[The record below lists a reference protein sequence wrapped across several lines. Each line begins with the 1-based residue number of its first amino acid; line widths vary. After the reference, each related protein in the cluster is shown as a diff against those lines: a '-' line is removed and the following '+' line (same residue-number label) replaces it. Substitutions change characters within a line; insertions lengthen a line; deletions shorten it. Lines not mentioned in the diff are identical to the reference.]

1 MYPKIIHY
9 VLNHSTLAMITVLA
23 GGTGSTKLIRG
34 LASQFSDITV
44 VSNVAD
50 NIWLYGLYIC
60 PDIDTVIYGLANILD
75 LTQGWGIKN
84 DSFEC
89 LRQMELLGEQ
99 TWFKLGDKDLAMHL
113 LRTNM
118 LKSGKS
124 LSYITERMRDKY
136 AVSSIIIPATD
147 DPVETKVLTDRGE
160 MHIQEFW
167 VKHRAQPP
175 VVSIRYEGAER
186 ARINPKVIQAIR
198 RSELIVIAPANPISS
213 IGPILAIRGF
223 KKALVAERE
232 KIVAVSPLIGNSAIS
247 GPAVKYMEAVKLN
260 TSPFGVAKHYSEFV
274 TKFVI
279 SKNDG
284 DSSRRIIRL
293 GMKVYETDILMKT
306 SYDENRLASYL
317 LTKVKAA

>member
-1 MYPKIIHY
+1 
-9 VLNHSTLAMITVLA
+9 MITVLA
-23 GGTGSTKLIRG
+23 GGTGSIKLIRG

-50 NIWLYGLYIC
+50 NIWLYGLCIC

-75 LTQGWGIKN
+75 LKQGWGIKN

-89 LRQMELLGEQ
+89 LRQMEMLGEQ

-186 ARINPKVIQAIR
+186 ARINPQVIQAIR
-198 RSELIVIAPANPISS
+198 RAKLIVIAPANPISS

-247 GPAVKYMEAVKLN
+247 GPAVKYMTAVKLN

-284 DSSRRIIRL
+284 DSSRRIISL
-293 GMKVYETDILMKT
+293 GMKVYETDILMKS

-317 LTKVKAA
+317 LTQVKTA

>member
-1 MYPKIIHY
+1 
-9 VLNHSTLAMITVLA
+9 
-23 GGTGSTKLIRG
+23 
-34 LASQFSDITV
+34 
-44 VSNVAD
+44 
-50 NIWLYGLYIC
+50 
-60 PDIDTVIYGLANILD
+60 
-75 LTQGWGIKN
+75 
-84 DSFEC
+84 
-89 LRQMELLGEQ
+89 
-99 TWFKLGDKDLAMHL
+99 
-113 LRTNM
+113 
-118 LKSGKS
+118 
-124 LSYITERMRDKY
+124 
-136 AVSSIIIPATD
+136 
-147 DPVETKVLTDRGE
+147 
-160 MHIQEFW
+160 
-167 VKHRAQPP
+167 
-175 VVSIRYEGAER
+175 YEGAER

-293 GMKVYETDILMKT
+293 GMKVYETDILMK
-306 SYDENRLASYL
+306 SSDDENRLASYL
-317 LTKVKAA
+317 LTQVKAA

>member
-1 MYPKIIHY
+1 MHMILWLISIIRKSQSPHNLRFSAMYPKIIHY

-23 GGTGSTKLIRG
+23 GGTGSIKLIRG

-89 LRQMELLGEQ
+89 LRQMEMLGEQ

-124 LSYITERMRDKY
+124 LSYITERIRDKY

-147 DPVETKVLTDRGE
+147 DPVETKVLTDKGE

-167 VKHRAQPP
+167 VKHRARPP

-198 RSELIVIAPANPISS
+198 RVQVNRYSACKSHIEYRPDSGHQGIQKSSCCRERKNRCSFTANWEQRNKRTRRKVHGSGEIKYISFW
-213 IGPILAIRGF
+213 G
-223 KKALVAERE
+223 
-232 KIVAVSPLIGNSAIS
+232 
-247 GPAVKYMEAVKLN
+247 
-260 TSPFGVAKHYSEFV
+260 
-274 TKFVI
+274 
-279 SKNDG
+279 SKT
-284 DSSRRIIRL
+284 L
-293 GMKVYETDILMKT
+293 F
-306 SYDENRLASYL
+306 
-317 LTKVKAA
+317 